1 MDTEEEKNAG
11 LFADVVE
18 YREAIAAL
26 AEFGPGFE
34 VLVARRWK
42 LPEPPI
48 YTVHINKLHGD
59 ATDYPV
65 KDWTSQGSGAT
76 LLEAARDAAQHARIA
91 AAYAKRAQE
100 AAAVSYARG
109 HDLLTALGGTNLA
122 VGQVGPQD
130 IAGGLTFA
138 GAVSEEPGKAP

>member
-48 YTVHINKLHGD
+48 YTVHINKLHPDD

-91 AAYAKRAQE
+91 AAYAKRMQE
-100 AAAVSYARG
+100 AVAVS
-109 HDLLTALGGTNLA
+109 LLTALGGINWA
-122 VGQVGPQD
+122 VGQVGP
-130 IAGGLTFA
+130 
-138 GAVSEEPGKAP
+138 